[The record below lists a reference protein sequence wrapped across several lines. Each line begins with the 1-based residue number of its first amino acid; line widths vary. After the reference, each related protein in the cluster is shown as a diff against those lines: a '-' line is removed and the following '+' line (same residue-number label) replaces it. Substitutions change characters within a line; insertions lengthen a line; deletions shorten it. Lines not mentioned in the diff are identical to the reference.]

1 MSRLCYNIIGGSVK
15 DTFKNLRRVYKKYGR
30 EYKGALI
37 KNFIFSLF
45 GIFTNI
51 CIPLFSAKFIIS
63 FTDSKFEQ
71 AIYMALIILVI
82 CAIETV
88 KILLIRKNNQIVRRG
103 IVRNIQMS
111 LGREILKLDQT
122 TLDSNSSGTFIQ
134 RLTNDTEKMSRIFTN
149 GMVIIIRFLSIIGSF
164 IAILVID
171 WHMFVYYSVVSL
183 LLSVLNYVKNEKVGE
198 KDREYRKESDVVA
211 GLTGELVRGARDIK
225 MLYAKESFMKNLDE
239 KIAIQ
244 NDKHFEMRNI
254 DMNYNLVIGY
264 IKIFLEFVAILLLI
278 LLVNNNVLTVAVA
291 IVLYNYRTTVL
302 TNFMDIVSELLDECK
317 NFNISSERVFAI
329 VNNKAF
335 KKEKFGDKSLNGI
348 EGNFEFRNV
357 SFGYN
362 ENMVLKNLSFKISS
376 GSTVGIVGKSGS
388 GKTTIFNLL
397 CKLYDVNSGEIRI
410 DNVNI
415 EELDEEAI
423 RGNITI
429 ISQNPYIFNMSI
441 KDNLKLVKSD
451 ITDEEIVEVCKTACL
466 DDYIESLPKKYD
478 TIVGEGGINL
488 SGGQRQRLAI
498 ARALV
503 QNTKII
509 LFDEATSALDNVTQL
524 KIQTAIDNLKGNYTL
539 IIIAHR
545 LSTIINCDKIFI
557 LEDGKISAIGTHKE
571 LLKENKYYKSLCETE
586 LVQK

>member
-1 MSRLCYNIIGGSVK
+1 
-15 DTFKNLRRVYKKYGR
+15 
-30 EYKGALI
+30 
-37 KNFIFSLF
+37 
-45 GIFTNI
+45 
-51 CIPLFSAKFIIS
+51 
-63 FTDSKFEQ
+63 
-71 AIYMALIILVI
+71 
-82 CAIETV
+82 
-88 KILLIRKNNQIVRRG
+88 
-103 IVRNIQMS
+103 
-111 LGREILKLDQT
+111 
-122 TLDSNSSGTFIQ
+122 
-134 RLTNDTEKMSRIFTN
+134 
-149 GMVIIIRFLSIIGSF
+149 
-164 IAILVID
+164 
-171 WHMFVYYSVVSL
+171 
-183 LLSVLNYVKNEKVGE
+183 
-198 KDREYRKESDVVA
+198 
-211 GLTGELVRGARDIK
+211 
-225 MLYAKESFMKNLDE
+225 
-239 KIAIQ
+239 
-244 NDKHFEMRNI
+244 
-254 DMNYNLVIGY
+254 
-264 IKIFLEFVAILLLI
+264 
-278 LLVNNNVLTVAVA
+278 
-291 IVLYNYRTTVL
+291 
-302 TNFMDIVSELLDECK
+302 
-317 NFNISSERVFAI
+317 
-329 VNNKAF
+329 
-335 KKEKFGDKSLNGI
+335 
-348 EGNFEFRNV
+348 
-357 SFGYN
+357 
-362 ENMVLKNLSFKISS
+362 MVLKNLSFKISS

-423 RGNITI
+423 RRNITI

-451 ITDEEIVEVCKTACL
+451 ITDEEIVEACKTACL

>member
-1 MSRLCYNIIGGSVK
+1 MK
-15 DTFKNLRRVYKKYGR
+15 DTFKNLRRVYKKYGK
-30 EYKGALI
+30 EYRGALI
-37 KNFIFSLF
+37 KNSIFSLF

-429 ISQNPYIFNMSI
+429 ISQKPYIFNMSI

-451 ITDEEIVEVCKTACL
+451 ITDEEIVEACKTACL

-571 LLKENKYYKSLCETE
+571 LLKENKYYKSLCEIE

>member
-15 DTFKNLRRVYKKYGR
+15 DTFKNLRRVYKKYGK
-30 EYKGALI
+30 EYRGALI
-37 KNFIFSLF
+37 KNSIFSLF

-362 ENMVLKNLSFKISS
+362 ENVVLKNLSFKISS

-423 RGNITI
+423 RRNITI

-451 ITDEEIVEVCKTACL
+451 ITDEEIVEACKTACL